1 MNLFIGNNFSKVAVI
16 FRYSKITYQWC
27 NYCHRDAHYII
38 YYKSVHISG
47 ITLHSIPNLFAKLI
61 FPWWFRIKN
70 PLEVLEQTFKIH
82 SLNRKRINLL
92 PPRFYQEN
100 EITILGYSATNRRK
114 LIYIYIHRYATRDI
128 FFPLS
133 RSCRWR
139 VFSFISGR
147 ITNAKLITGERKSR
161 GDKSRSVQP
170 CWSTGSGEKLTSS

>member
-16 FRYSKITYQWC
+16 FRSILRNNVSMIQLLSQRCTLY
-27 NYCHRDAHYII
+27 YILQKRS
-38 YYKSVHISG
+38 YKG

-114 LIYIYIHRYATRDI
+114 LIYIYIHTQRGILSSLYLDPAADVCFHSFPAGSPTR
-128 FFPLS
+128 
-133 RSCRWR
+133 
-139 VFSFISGR
+139 
-147 ITNAKLITGERKSR
+147 N
-161 GDKSRSVQP
+161 
-170 CWSTGSGEKLTSS
+170 

>member
-16 FRYSKITYQWC
+16 FRYFETTYQWC

-38 YYKSVHISG
+38 YYKSIHIYIHISG

-114 LIYIYIHRYATRDI
+114 LIHIYTYTRNEGY
-128 FFPLS
+128 FLP
-133 RSCRWR
+133 
-139 VFSFISGR
+139 FISILPLTCVFIHFR
-147 ITNAKLITGERKSR
+147 QDHQREINYRRKKEPR
-161 GDKSRSVQP
+161 G
-170 CWSTGSGEKLTSS
+170 

>member
-16 FRYSKITYQWC
+16 FRYSETTYQWC

-92 PPRFYQEN
+92 LSAILSRKRNHDSWLQCN
-100 EITILGYSATNRRK
+100 ESSKTN
-114 LIYIYIHRYATRDI
+114 IYIYIDTQRGIFSSLYLDPAADVCFHSFPAGSPTR
-128 FFPLS
+128 
-133 RSCRWR
+133 
-139 VFSFISGR
+139 
-147 ITNAKLITGERKSR
+147 N
-161 GDKSRSVQP
+161 
-170 CWSTGSGEKLTSS
+170 

>member
-1 MNLFIGNNFSKVAVI
+1 M
-16 FRYSKITYQWC
+16 YQWC

-61 FPWWFRIKN
+61 FD
-70 PLEVLEQTFKIH
+70 
-82 SLNRKRINLL
+82 SLMISNKESTRSIRTNIQNSFLKQKTYKSASTAILSRKRNHDSWL
-92 PPRFYQEN
+92 QCN
-100 EITILGYSATNRRK
+100 ESSKTN
-114 LIYIYIHRYATRDI
+114 IYIHTHATRDI